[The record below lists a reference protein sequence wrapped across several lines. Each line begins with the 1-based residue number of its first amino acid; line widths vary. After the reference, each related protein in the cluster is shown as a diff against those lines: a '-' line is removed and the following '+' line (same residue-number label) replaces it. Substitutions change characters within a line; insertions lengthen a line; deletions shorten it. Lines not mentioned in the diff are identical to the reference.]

1 MDKLD
6 FSNFNFDLSSTLN
19 SMQQIS
25 AEFDAQRE
33 AQYAAIDQ
41 MNREK
46 ARRDAKMVAGA
57 EAPSKDVFGAAF
69 KLPTIVKMEMP
80 NPQPMSSNVDISR
93 LWY

>member
-19 SMQQIS
+19 SMQQIT
-25 AEFDAQRE
+25 AQFDAQRE

-46 ARRDAKMVAGA
+46 ARRDAKIVAGA
-57 EAPSKDVFGAAF
+57 EASVAQKELIHNMKNISTRCLKT
-69 KLPTIVKMEMP
+69 KLM
-80 NPQPMSSNVDISR
+80 N
-93 LWY
+93 